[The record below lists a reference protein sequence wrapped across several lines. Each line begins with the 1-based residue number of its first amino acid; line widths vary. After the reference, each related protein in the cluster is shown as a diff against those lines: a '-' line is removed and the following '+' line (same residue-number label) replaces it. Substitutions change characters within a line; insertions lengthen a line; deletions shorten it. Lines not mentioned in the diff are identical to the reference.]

1 LINLERS
8 GMEGTNAVTQERPQR
23 FIRPNKLGD
32 QFTLQL
38 GSKRCIM
45 DLEILLIRKF
55 LRGEIYG
62 IGELF

>member
-1 LINLERS
+1 MNVTIYLLNEIMGS
-8 GMEGTNAVTQERPQR
+8 VPQFDPTNWAPQS
-23 FIRPNKLGD
+23 
-32 QFTLQL
+32 TLQL

-55 LRGEIYG
+55 LKGEIYG